1 MSYTGKILAQR
12 KERGIETAPIIL
24 VGNPNVGKSALFGA
38 LSGRYV
44 EVSNY
49 PGTTVDYAAGWMKTK
64 GERIRLFDSPGADS
78 LSPVSEDEIVTRDLL
93 LSYPD
98 SSVICVVDSKNLQRG
113 LVLLS
118 QLAEFG
124 RKVVVA
130 LNMADEAKI
139 SGISIDIDR
148 LSKILG
154 VPIVSTVATQRRG
167 IERLKDALADAAIPI
182 IPINYNNEILS
193 AVIEIESKFHDLY
206 HGARGISLSFLSGDN
221 GLPFKINRKLTEFD
235 FNRIKQIKSRLET
248 ANAEPL
254 GFVIAKNRNDSIQAI
269 IDQTVTVKKSV
280 GQRAFHILGRLSIHP
295 YYGIPIIISVLI
307 GTYYFVGVFGAQT
320 LVGILEERLFGGII
334 NPFFER
340 IFSLIP
346 IPFIH
351 DLFVG
356 EYGIITMAVTYALA
370 LIFPIVTA
378 FFLVFGVLEDSGYL
392 PRLAFMV
399 DRIFKKIGLNGRA
412 VLPMILG
419 LGCDTMAVLTTRIL
433 YSRKEKILVTFLLAL
448 AVPCSAQLGVTL
460 GVLSSIS
467 FSAVLI
473 WLSVIIGVMFL
484 AGHIASRVIP
494 GRSSEFVLEIPP
506 LRLPKIE
513 NIVVKTLMRL
523 EWYLKEA
530 VPLFILGTLV
540 LFALDKLKIL
550 GIIMKSFAPVSTGI
564 LGLPEKS
571 AEAFIMG
578 FLRRDYGAAG
588 FKNMFDNGIL
598 DPIGA
603 IVAMITIT
611 LFVPC
616 IANFFIIIKERG
628 LKTALLMVLF
638 IVPFAIAV
646 GGIMNLIL
654 RGVVSW

>member
-1 MSYTGKILAQR
+1 MSITDKILTEEKKR
-12 KERGIETAPIIL
+12 TTNTAPVIL

-49 PGTTVDYAAGWMKTK
+49 PGTTVDYAAGWIKVK
-64 GERIRLFDSPGADS
+64 GEKVRLFDSPGADS

-98 SSVICVVDSKNLQRG
+98 STVICVVDSKNLKRG

-124 RKVVVA
+124 RKVVLA

-139 SGISIDIDR
+139 SGINIDTDK
-148 LSKILG
+148 LSEILG
-154 VPIVSTVATQRRG
+154 IPVVSTVATQRRG
-167 IERLKDALADAAIPI
+167 IERLKEALQVAAVPNIPV
-182 IPINYNNEILS
+182 NYNGEIS
-193 AVIEIESKFHDLY
+193 AAVVEIEDKLGDIY
-206 HGARGISLSFLSGDN
+206 HSARGISLSFLSGDN
-221 GLPFKINRKLTEFD
+221 GLPSKVGNQLTELD
-235 FNRIKQIKSRLET
+235 FNRIRHVKTRLESAT
-248 ANAEPL
+248 AEPL
-254 GFVIAKNRNDSIQAI
+254 GFVIAKRRNDSIQSI
-269 IDQTVTVKKSV
+269 IDQTVDAQKTA
-280 GQRAFHILGRLSIHP
+280 GQKAFQIIGRLSLDP
-295 YYGIPIIISVLI
+295 YYGIPILI
-307 GTYYFVGVFGAQT
+307 AILVGTYYFVGVFGAQT
-320 LVGILEERLFGGII
+320 LVGILEENLFGGII
-334 NPFFER
+334 NPFIER
-340 IFSLIP
+340 LFNLVP
-346 IPFIH
+346 IQFVR

-356 EYGIITMAVTYALA
+356 EYGVITMAVTYALA
-370 LIFPIVTA
+370 LILPIVTT

-399 DRIFKKIGLNGRA
+399 NRIFKKIGLNGRA

-433 YSRKEKILVTFLLAL
+433 YSKKEKMLVTFLLAL

-460 GVLSSIS
+460 GILASIS
-467 FSAVLI
+467 LSAVLI
-473 WLSVIIGVMFL
+473 WLTVIIAVIFL
-484 AGHIASRVIP
+484 VGYLASKVIP
-494 GRSSEFVLEIPP
+494 GRSSEFILEIPP
-506 LRLPKIE
+506 LRLPRIE

-540 LFALDKLKIL
+540 LFVLDKLKIL
-550 GIIMKSFAPVSTGI
+550 GIIMKSFGPISTGI

-598 DPIGA
+598 DPVGT
-603 IVAMITIT
+603 IVAMTTIT
-611 LFVPC
+611 LFIPC

-628 LKTALLMVLF
+628 LKTALLMVSF

-646 GGIMNLIL
+646 GGILNLVL
-654 RGVVSW
+654 RGTALW